1 MTHRI
6 GDHADLRDPPL
17 PYLWDQSN
25 EAPWR
30 KLWASMLKRAIR
42 VMVMLAVS
50 IVVATIVI
58 GLVEM
63 TGLSVVATAE

>member
-1 MTHRI
+1 
-6 GDHADLRDPPL
+6 
-17 PYLWDQSN
+17 
-25 EAPWR
+25 
-30 KLWASMLKRAIR
+30 MLKRAIR